1 MAYNPESKTAL
12 DSFSWGDFL
21 LVNKIP
27 ANNQDVNYWLERFR
41 GVVGFLCLC
50 SRCLSVGGSYK
61 SNESYYSGIL
71 TSRVFLRPGIFTSRV
86 LLRPAI
92 LASGYSYV
100 QGFLHPGILTCRDSC
115 ILVFLRP
122 GILTFRVFLRPGI
135 LTSGYSY
142 VQGFL
147 HPGILTSRDSYIQ
160 GILTSRD
167 SCIRVFL
174 RAGILASG
182 YS

>member
-71 TSRVFLRPGIFTSRV
+71 TSRVFLRAGILTSRV
-86 LLRPAI
+86 L
-92 LASGYSYV
+92 
-100 QGFLHPGILTCRDSC
+100 
-115 ILVFLRP
+115 LRP

-142 VQGFL
+142 IQGFLHPGYCCVQRFL
-147 HPGILTSRDSYIQ
+147 HPGILTFRDSYIR
-160 GILTSRD
+160 I
-167 SCIRVFL
+167 FL
-174 RAGILASG
+174 RARILASW

>member
-71 TSRVFLRPGIFTSRV
+71 TSRVFLRPGI
-86 LLRPAI
+86 
-92 LASGYSYV
+92 
-100 QGFLHPGILTCRDSC
+100 
-115 ILVFLRP
+115 
-122 GILTFRVFLRPGI
+122 

-147 HPGILTSRDSYIQ
+147 HPGILRSRDSYIQ

-167 SCIRVFL
+167 SYIRLFL
-174 RAGILASG
+174 RPGSLTFRGSYVEA
-182 YS
+182 

>member
-71 TSRVFLRPGIFTSRV
+71 TSRVFLRPGILTSRV
-86 LLRPAI
+86 L
-92 LASGYSYV
+92 
-100 QGFLHPGILTCRDSC
+100 
-115 ILVFLRP
+115 LRP

-167 SCIRVFL
+167 SYIPVFL
-174 RAGILASG
+174 RSGVLASG